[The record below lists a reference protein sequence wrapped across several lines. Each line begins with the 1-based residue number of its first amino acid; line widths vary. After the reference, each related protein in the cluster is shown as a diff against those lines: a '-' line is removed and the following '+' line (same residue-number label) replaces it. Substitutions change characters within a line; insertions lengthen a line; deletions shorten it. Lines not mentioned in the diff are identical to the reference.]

1 MKLKLVYKISSFIAF
16 VLIISFMISS
26 LTAEFLGDYILIV
39 IVKKS
44 IFCTLPLLI
53 ICMSITGIST
63 RKLAL
68 LYPNLPYNRLV
79 VRRVK
84 YIGLNG
90 VMFLAP
96 LATVLNYLAQ
106 NNSIESIFYLLQS
119 LEILFGLI
127 NIFLFTKI
135 FRDEKNQINKI

>member
-16 VLIISFMISS
+16 VLIISFMIST
-26 LTAEFLGDYILIV
+26 LTAEFLGDYILIST
-39 IVKKS
+39 IKKY
-44 IFCTLPLLI
+44 ILCTLPLLI
-53 ICMSITGIST
+53 ICMIITGIST

-68 LYPNLPYNRLV
+68 LYPNVPYNRLV

-90 VMFLAP
+90 VVFLAP

-106 NNSIESIFYLLQS
+106 NNSIDSIFYLLQS

-135 FRDEKNQINKI
+135 FRDEKNQISKI

>member
-1 MKLKLVYKISSFIAF
+1 MRLKLVYRISSFIAF
-16 VLIISFMISS
+16 VLIVSFMISS
-26 LTAEFLGDYILIV
+26 LTAEFLGDYILIATA
-39 IVKKS
+39 KKS

-53 ICMSITGIST
+53 ICMIITGIST

-68 LYPNLPYNRLV
+68 LYPNVPYNRLV

-96 LATVLNYLAQ
+96 IATALNYLAQ
-106 NNSIESIFYLLQS
+106 NDSIDSIFYLLQS

-127 NIFLFTKI
+127 NIFLFAKI
-135 FRDEKNQINKI
+135 FRDEKN

>member
-16 VLIISFMISS
+16 VLIISFMIST
-26 LTAEFLGDYILIV
+26 LTAEFLGDYILIST
-39 IVKKS
+39 IKKY
-44 IFCTLPLLI
+44 ILCTLPLLI
-53 ICMSITGIST
+53 ICMIITGIST

-68 LYPNLPYNRLV
+68 LYPNVPYNRLL

-96 LATVLNYLAQ
+96 LATALNYLAQ

-135 FRDEKNQINKI
+135 FRDEKNQISKI

>member
-1 MKLKLVYKISSFIAF
+1 MKLKLVYKISSFITF
-16 VLIISFMISS
+16 VLIVSFMISS
-26 LTAEFLGDYILIV
+26 LTAEFLGDYILIA

-44 IFCTLPLLI
+44 IFCTLPVLI
-53 ICMSITGIST
+53 ICMIITGIST

-68 LYPNLPYNRLV
+68 LYPNVPYNRLI

-106 NNSIESIFYLLQS
+106 NNSIDSLFYLLQS

-127 NIFLFTKI
+127 NILLFTKI
-135 FRDEKNQINKI
+135 FRSEKNQISKI